1 MFVAERS
8 ANVALERPSDWEVIA
23 HPDAELVV
31 AAPVA
36 PWMETGG
43 FRSNV
48 TVTMFAFPGTVTQL
62 STAVMASLLTS
73 LADPYLLSVDPV
85 PQLEAVR
92 RLEYVHRGSGGLIHC
107 SQLLLFRDSLAA
119 AVTTSCSAN
128 HLTAYDE
135 VLGTIAL
142 SAVLKGTTNG

>member
-1 MFVAERS
+1 MFVAEHS
-8 ANVALERPSDWEVIA
+8 ANIVLERPSDWEVMA

-43 FRSNV
+43 FRPNA
-48 TVTMFAFPGTVTQL
+48 TVTTFAFPGTVAQL
-62 STAVMASLLTS
+62 STVVMTSLLTS
-73 LADPYLLSVDPV
+73 LAEPYLLSVDPA

-92 RLEYVHRGSGGLIHC
+92 RFEYLHRGSGGLIHC

-128 HLTAYDE
+128 HLRAYDE
-135 VLGTIAL
+135 VLGAIGL
-142 SAVLKGTTNG
+142 SAALKDPSSG